1 MIFMLL
7 CIIHFMKLHCFE
19 IDYRRH
25 RYCHLMKQNQ
35 GNIQRGPLDGLGLEC
50 EGNEASAAKIGT
62 RKWRYHRGRNQFWCD
77 GRIIMARQS
86 SIFLFTLMVIIGTM
100 GLFFVF
106 DAPYLFRNVSPAL
119 PIVAGLLLCLVLIN
133 LFKTSFSD
141 PGILPKATN
150 LEAIELDRQNVA
162 ESSCLSESVRT
173 PSRTKAVR
181 INGQLIKL
189 KYCFTC
195 RLFRPPRS
203 SHCSVCDNCILN
215 FDHHCYLDFLFAGQ
229 IIHFTGPWVGNCV
242 GKRNYRHFYFFIVS
256 LTILTLFIFACV
268 CLHLVI
274 LSQRENAFL
283 GAVGQSPISLIIA
296 LICFFSIWSI
306 FGLSGFHTY
315 LLLTNQTTNEDI
327 KGTFNSKRLPHIHNP
342 YTTGSIFS
350 NCFRT
355 LCAPEPPSLIDRRG
369 IVEPEPIVIVKSYG
383 TAKGLERRSYEIV
396 LG

>member
-1 MIFMLL
+1 MGFVLL
-7 CIIHFMKLHCFE
+7 CIAHFMKLHFLE
-19 IDYRRH
+19 TDYKKH
-25 RYCHLMKQNQ
+25 YYCQLMKQYQENA
-35 GNIQRGPLDGLGLEC
+35 QRGPLDRLDLEC
-50 EGNEASAAKIGT
+50 EINESSSAKIGA

-77 GRIIMARQS
+77 GRIIMARQT

-106 DAPYLFRNVSPAL
+106 DAPYLFWNISPAL
-119 PIVAGLLLCLVLIN
+119 PIVAGILLCLVLVN

-150 LEAIELDRQNVA
+150 LEAIELDRQHA
-162 ESSCLSESVRT
+162 GESSCISESVRA
-173 PSRTKAVR
+173 PPRTKAIR
-181 INGQLIKL
+181 INGQPIKL

-215 FDHHCYLDFLFAGQ
+215 FDHHC
-229 IIHFTGPWVGNCV
+229 PWVGNCV

-256 LTILTLFIFACV
+256 LTMLTLFVFACV
-268 CLHLVI
+268 CVHLVI
-274 LSQRENAFL
+274 LTQRENAFL
-283 GAVGQSPISLIIA
+283 GGVRQSPVSLIIA

-342 YTTGSIFS
+342 YTTGSLFF

-369 IVEPEPIVIVKSYG
+369 IIEPEPTVVVKNYG
-383 TAKGLERRSYEIV
+383 ATEGLERRTYEIV

>member
-1 MIFMLL
+1 MYG
-7 CIIHFMKLHCFE
+7 CMKNG
-19 IDYRRH
+19 
-25 RYCHLMKQNQ
+25 KNA
-35 GNIQRGPLDGLGLEC
+35 QRGPLDRLDLEC
-50 EGNEASAAKIGT
+50 EINESSSAKIGA

-77 GRIIMARQS
+77 GRIIMARQT

-106 DAPYLFRNVSPAL
+106 DAPYLFWNISPAL
-119 PIVAGLLLCLVLIN
+119 PIVAGILLCLVLVN

-150 LEAIELDRQNVA
+150 LEAIELDRQHA
-162 ESSCLSESVRT
+162 GESSCISESVRA
-173 PSRTKAVR
+173 PPRTKAIR
-181 INGQLIKL
+181 INGQPIKL

-203 SHCSVCDNCILN
+203 SHCSVHGSEIALANE
-215 FDHHCYLDFLFAGQ
+215 
-229 IIHFTGPWVGNCV
+229 IID
-242 GKRNYRHFYFFIVS
+242 I
-256 LTILTLFIFACV
+256 FIFYCITHYV
-268 CLHLVI
+268 DPICICMCMCSSGHFDTK
-274 LSQRENAFL
+274 ENAFL
-283 GAVGQSPISLIIA
+283 GGVRQSPVSLIIA

-342 YTTGSIFS
+342 YTTGSLFF

-369 IVEPEPIVIVKSYG
+369 IIEPEPTVVVKNYG
-383 TAKGLERRSYEIV
+383 ATEGLERRTYEIV

>member
-1 MIFMLL
+1 MGFVLL
-7 CIIHFMKLHCFE
+7 CTAHFIKLHYFE
-19 IDYRRH
+19 ID
-25 RYCHLMKQNQ
+25 MKQCQENAR
-35 GNIQRGPLDGLGLEC
+35 RGPSNGLGLEC
-50 EGNEASAAKIGT
+50 ETNEPPITKIGT
-62 RKWRYHRGRNQFWCD
+62 RKWRYHQGRNQFWCD

-86 SIFLFTLMVIIGTM
+86 SIFLFTLMVITGTM

-106 DAPYLFRNVSPAL
+106 DAPYLFWNVSPAL
-119 PIVAGLLLCLVLIN
+119 PIVAGMLLCLVLIN

-141 PGILPKATN
+141 PGILPKATS
-150 LEAIELDRQNVA
+150 LEAIEIDRQNVA
-162 ESSCLSESVRT
+162 EMLEAVRT
-173 PSRTKAVR
+173 PPRTKAIR

-215 FDHHCYLDFLFAGQ
+215 FDHHC
-229 IIHFTGPWVGNCV
+229 PWVGNCV

-256 LTILTLFIFACV
+256 LTVLTLFIFACV
-268 CLHLVI
+268 CLHLII
-274 LSQRENAFL
+274 LSQKENAFL
-283 GAVGQSPISLIIA
+283 GAVRQSPISLVIA
-296 LICFFSIWSI
+296 LVCFFSIWSI

-327 KGTFNSKRLPHIHNP
+327 KGTFNSKRLPHIQNP
-342 YTTGSIFS
+342 YTTGSIFF

-369 IVEPEPIVIVKSYG
+369 IVEPEPTVIVKNYG
-383 TAKGLERRSYEIV
+383 ATDGLERRSCEIV